1 MPKNTISSRS
11 TLYVNVCVTVF
22 WLYTG
27 KSKEAEKALG
37 LWTRMQEEDV
47 QPSDEFL
54 SALGTFLKNE
64 GKEVPFV
71 IPEVTEVHRDRRES
85 HEAHGM
91 GTALTAAQK
100 FRLALRRNDMDDA
113 LAFKQM

>member
-1 MPKNTISSRS
+1 VLII
-11 TLYVNVCVTVF
+11 F
-22 WLYTG
+22 WFYTG

-54 SALGTFLKNE
+54 SALGNFLKNE

-71 IPEVTEVHRDRRES
+71 IPEITEVHKDKKES
-85 HEAHGM
+85 HETHET
-91 GTALTAAQK
+91 GTALTATQK

>member
-1 MPKNTISSRS
+1 M
-11 TLYVNVCVTVF
+11 CVLIIF
-22 WLYTG
+22 WFYTG
-27 KSKEAEKALG
+27 KSKDAEKALG

-54 SALGTFLKNE
+54 SALGTFLKKE

-71 IPEVTEVHRDRRES
+71 IPEVTEVHKGRKES
-85 HEAHGM
+85 HEAQET
-91 GTALTAAQK
+91 GTATTATQK

>member
-71 IPEVTEVHRDRRES
+71 IPEVTECHRDRRES